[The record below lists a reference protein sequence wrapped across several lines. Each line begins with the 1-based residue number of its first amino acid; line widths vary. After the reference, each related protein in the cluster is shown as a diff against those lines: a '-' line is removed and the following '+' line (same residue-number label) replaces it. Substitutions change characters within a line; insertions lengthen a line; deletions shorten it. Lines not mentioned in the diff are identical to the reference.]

1 MSAAHMTGEDAA
13 PASARAAVPHR
24 HKTVAALLAFLL
36 GGLGLHRRYLG
47 SGWWWVYPV
56 FLVTLVPVFVG
67 FVEAIVFALTPD
79 EKWDARW
86 NPHSGVQSQSGWG
99 PVLVA
104 ITTLIVGATLLMTT
118 LAILF
123 QTYFESL
130 QGAA

>member
-1 MSAAHMTGEDAA
+1 MNATSAANEDDA
-13 PASARAAVPHR
+13 PAPMQAGSAHK

-47 SGWWWVYPV
+47 SRWWWVYPV
-56 FLVTLVPVFVG
+56 FLVTLVPVFAG

-86 NPHSGVQSQSGWG
+86 NAHSGRQSRNGWG

-104 ITTLIVGATLLMTT
+104 IATLIVGATLLMTT
-118 LAILF
+118 LAIVF

-130 QGAA
+130 QGGG